1 MSESSRFG
9 TEFPGIWVEVSSGFD
24 EDEVTDVRV
33 HEILCK
39 NFELTQPMIDEVGEI
54 IFEYCRVVPTSR
66 VSVMTTISSFLSLD
80 MTLGE
85 AGGFECGGSD
95 QTGR

>member
-1 MSESSRFG
+1 M
-9 TEFPGIWVEVSSGFD
+9 TPGVWVEVSSWFD

-39 NFELTQPMIDEVGEI
+39 NFELTQPMMEVVGEI
-54 IFEYCRVVPTSR
+54 IFEYCRDVPTSS
-66 VSVMTTISSFLSLD
+66 VSVMTTMSSFLSLD